1 VDGHQRR
8 MWAAMLDQISAYRA
22 GRLGLRALVQDLR
35 GLYIEA
41 DSHDAGVRDQFEVM
55 WSPIDAQDEL
65 RTEPWDPLGSAS
77 NETLTQALDAF
88 AEWVID
94 MLAADPAP
102 QHG

>member
-1 VDGHQRR
+1 

-22 GRLGLRALVQDLR
+22 GRLGLGALVQDLR
-35 GLYIEA
+35 GLYVEA

-65 RTEPWDPLGSAS
+65 ETEPWAPPGSAS
-77 NETLTQALDAF
+77 NETLAQALDAF
-88 AEWVID
+88 AEWVTD
-94 MLAADPAP
+94 MLAADPAS

>member
-1 VDGHQRR
+1 MAIRAECGPQCS
-8 MWAAMLDQISAYRA
+8 IKSAPI
-22 GRLGLRALVQDLR
+22 VQDLR